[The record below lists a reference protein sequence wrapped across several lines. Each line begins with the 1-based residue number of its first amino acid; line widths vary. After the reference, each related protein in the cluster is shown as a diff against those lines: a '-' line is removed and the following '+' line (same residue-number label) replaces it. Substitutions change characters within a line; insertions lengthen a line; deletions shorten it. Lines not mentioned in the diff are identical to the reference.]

1 LLHLVW
7 LFPWSAFLPRAVRL
21 SYRCDDPASR
31 MRLLA
36 LCWICVVMGFLAFVP
51 TQEYYSMPAY
61 PAFAI
66 LIGSAMAEASN
77 RTWKWSVRVVGVAA
91 ACACLT
97 IAAALWISRGIGAPG
112 DIAQALSRHPD
123 AYTLSLG
130 HMGDLTAASLAYLRM
145 PLVVAGFATFF
156 GVIGAFATRGMRSA
170 LALAIMMVLFFQ
182 AARAALGTFDPYLGS
197 YPLAHALNQ
206 APPGG
211 LIIDNPYYEFSSVF
225 YYGNRTGLILNGR
238 VNNLEYG
245 SYAPDAPR
253 VFIQDADFVSRWRSA
268 DRWYVASD
276 DENVAHLRGLVGVA
290 ALHPIVN
297 AGSKTIYT
305 NR

>member
-1 LLHLVW
+1 
-7 LFPWSAFLPRAVRL
+7 
-21 SYRCDDPASR
+21 

-36 LCWICVVMGFLAFVP
+36 LCWLGIVFGFLAFVP

-66 LIGSAMAEASN
+66 LIGSAMAECPGRFWRWTMRA
-77 RTWKWSVRVVGVAA
+77 VGLIGFCSCVA
-91 ACACLT
+91 
-97 IAAALWISRGIGAPG
+97 IAGTLWVSWGIPTSG

-130 HMGDLTAASLAYLRM
+130 HMGDLTAASFAYLRL
-145 PLVVAGFATFF
+145 PLAIAGVAALTGI
-156 GVIGAFATRGMRSA
+156 VGAFSTRRIGSVMA
-170 LALAIMMVLFFQ
+170 LALTMVLFFQ
-182 AARAALGTFDPYLGS
+182 AARVALVAFDPYLGS
-197 YPLAHALNQ
+197 WPLAQALNR

-211 LIIDNPYYEFSSVF
+211 LIVDNPYYEFSSVF
-225 YYGNRTGLILNGR
+225 YHCNRTGLILDGR

-253 VFIQDADFVSRWRSA
+253 MFIDDADFVSRWRSA
-268 DRWYVASD
+268 AQWYVASD
-276 DENVAHLRGLVGVA
+276 DDKADHLRGLVGTA

-297 AGSKTIYT
+297 AGGKTIYT
-305 NR
+305 NK